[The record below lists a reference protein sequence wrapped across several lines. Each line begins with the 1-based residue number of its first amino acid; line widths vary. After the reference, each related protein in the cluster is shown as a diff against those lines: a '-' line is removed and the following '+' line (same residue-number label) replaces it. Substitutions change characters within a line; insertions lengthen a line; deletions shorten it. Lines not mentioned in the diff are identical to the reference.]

1 MFSNNISVVIIIIND
16 FDENVKEYS
25 KCVFEEE
32 KFTSKKKIKADML
45 SERLQD
51 VIKAFSKKVNPL
63 YHTKLKIAKKGY
75 KTHSR
80 GCLLI

>member
-45 SERLQD
+45 SERLQGIIEPFS
-51 VIKAFSKKVNPL
+51 IKISKL
-63 YHTKLKIAKKGY
+63 SIAN
-75 KTHSR
+75 
-80 GCLLI
+80 